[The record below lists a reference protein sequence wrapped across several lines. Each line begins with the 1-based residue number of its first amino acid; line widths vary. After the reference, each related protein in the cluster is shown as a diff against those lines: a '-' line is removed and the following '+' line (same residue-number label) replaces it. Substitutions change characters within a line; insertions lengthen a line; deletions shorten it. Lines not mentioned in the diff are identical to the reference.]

1 MLGTPSEQVAKDE
14 EDGKRCGHGR
24 DPRGRDPRGRD
35 LPGRDPAASRAPRPG
50 PWHPGSHKRA
60 SSARAATQLWARGAR
75 AGLCAAS
82 FLRRGLVQVN
92 GASASFSQERFVA
105 SGVPASPSGLWGSS
119 F

>member
-1 MLGTPSEQVAKDE
+1 MRAREGPAGEGPAGE
-14 EDGKRCGHGR
+14 GPAGEG
-24 DPRGRDPRGRD
+24 
-35 LPGRDPAASRAPRPG
+35 PGRLPCATTRA
-50 PWHPGSHKRA
+50 WHPGSHKRA
-60 SSARAATQLWARGAR
+60 SSARAAAQLGARGAR